1 VNLSA
6 PWKQEV
12 NRRVAAH
19 MVRKAPMAGEGE
31 GQQESR
37 PAPGSR
43 AAQLAAR
50 VAARYANAPSYSE
63 MLANEARAAMQAA
76 EAASRAAQHAQA
88 VAQAVLDSLEAAAS
102 AAPFEDSTYNSAS
115 CNSASCNSA
124 PAVHPFP
131 AGSAREYEAEPAAE
145 LPVFLAGEPIL
156 NAAEQAR
163 GDVFRAEPEENR
175 RLRNEDRQLQNEEL
189 RDQAFAIRWEPD
201 MPVRAPEPVAA
212 HTRRPAGLFESGVQ
226 DWPEPGSPLPEMH
239 AFEMIEPAQ
248 PIHANLIEFPRE
260 LVATRKV
267 RPRLAD
273 GPLTA
278 EEPGSQLSIFEVD
291 PGAISIEPEPVHVV
305 KETASQTAPVWT
317 GPEWSDIR
325 LDAQPEREP
334 AHSAT
339 EVRNAPA
346 LELAPASRRL
356 LAVVVDVTLV
366 AGTFV
371 AAALLA
377 ASKATQLPS
386 LRTIEV
392 GSAFA
397 LLVAGALYEALFFM
411 LARATPGMRYAQI
424 RLSTF
429 EGQIP
434 TRAQRSTRLVALLLS
449 VLPVGMGLGWAL
461 FDEDHLTWH
470 DRLSRTYL
478 RKN

>member
-1 VNLSA
+1 
-6 PWKQEV
+6 
-12 NRRVAAH
+12 
-19 MVRKAPMAGEGE
+19 M
-31 GQQESR
+31 
-37 PAPGSR
+37 
-43 AAQLAAR
+43 
-50 VAARYANAPSYSE
+50 
-63 MLANEARAAMQAA
+63 
-76 EAASRAAQHAQA
+76 
-88 VAQAVLDSLEAAAS
+88 
-102 AAPFEDSTYNSAS
+102 
-115 CNSASCNSA
+115 
-124 PAVHPFP
+124 
-131 AGSAREYEAEPAAE
+131 
-145 LPVFLAGEPIL
+145 
-156 NAAEQAR
+156 
-163 GDVFRAEPEENR
+163 GDVFRAEPDEQR
-175 RLRNEDRQLQNEEL
+175 QLRNDDF

-201 MPVRAPEPVAA
+201 MPVRAPDPVAA
-212 HTRRPAGLFESGVQ
+212 HTRRAAGLFESGVQ

-267 RPRLAD
+267 RPRLVD

-291 PGAISIEPEPVHVV
+291 PGAISIEPEPVHVA